1 MGLAECAGMNSPFP
15 STAGQDRPVS
25 ADHPARR
32 RRMLGLA
39 VLAAALL
46 AAGAWAV
53 SAAGRW
59 STPQLPAERLT
70 IATVG
75 VAPLVRD
82 VNAEGRV
89 VAGASFTVVAP
100 AAGSVLWQV
109 QAGDAVQAGQVL
121 GRVSSPEL
129 EARVAQERS
138 AAASSQADWRRA
150 QADAASQRGAAQAL
164 VATAQLEL
172 QAAQLLE
179 KRQRTAFEAGASS
192 ALQWESARDQL
203 SRARI
208 QLEQAESA
216 LALKI
221 DALRFEVDARRAAYE
236 RAASQAEELARQQAS
251 LVLRAL
257 QPGAIG
263 QRLVGDGAVVARDA
277 ALLTLVDLRQ
287 LDVQM
292 QVPESLVRELVIGQ
306 EGEVTVDGRAVP
318 VRLVSIS
325 PEVVNGEV
333 AARLRFTGAQPAEL
347 RQNQRLSARVLLE
360 RREAV
365 LGVQRGPF
373 VEQYGGRQAWVL
385 GDDGVAVRRAVEL
398 GARSIDRIEVRSGLQ
413 AGERV
418 VVGGLESQPSE
429 VTRVIVNR

>member
-1 MGLAECAGMNSPFP
+1 MNSPFP
-15 STAGQDRPVS
+15 TTAGQDRPVTS
-25 ADHPARR
+25 DGRARR
-32 RRMLGLA
+32 RKLLLIAGLGGLGLA
-39 VLAAALL
+39 AV
-46 AAGAWAV
+46 AWAF
-53 SAAGRW
+53 SAAGQW
-59 STPQLPAERLT
+59 STPRVSAERLT

-89 VAGASFTVVAP
+89 VAGASFTLVAP
-100 AAGSVLWQV
+100 AAGTVLWQV
-109 QAGDAVQAGQVL
+109 QAGDTVQAGQVL

-138 AAASSQADWRRA
+138 AAASAKADWLRA
-150 QADAASQRGAAQAL
+150 QADAATQRGAAQAL
-164 VATAQLEL
+164 VATAKLEL

-179 KRQRTAFEAGASS
+179 KRQRTAHEAGASS
-192 ALQWESARDQL
+192 AMQWEAARDAL

-216 LALKI
+216 LALRL
-221 DALRFEVDARRAAYE
+221 DALRYEVDARRAAYE
-236 RAASQAEELARQQAS
+236 RANSQAEELGRQQAS
-251 LVLRAL
+251 LVLKAQ

-263 QRLVGDGAVVARDA
+263 QRLVGDGAAVNRDT

-306 EGEVTVDGRAVP
+306 QGEVMVGGQPVAVK
-318 VRLVSIS
+318 LVSIS
-325 PEVVNGEV
+325 PEVVNNEV
-333 AARLRFTGAQPAEL
+333 AARLRFDGEQPAEL

-360 RREAV
+360 RRDAV

-373 VEQYGGRQAWVL
+373 VEQYGGRAAWVL
-385 GDDGVAVRRAVEL
+385 DANGVASKREVLL
-398 GARSIDRIEVRSGLQ
+398 GAQSIDRIEVKSGLK
-413 AGERV
+413 AGEQV
-418 VVGGLESQPSE
+418 VVGGLESQPAE
-429 VTRVIVNR
+429 VNQVIVNR

>member
-1 MGLAECAGMNSPFP
+1 MNSPFP
-15 STAGQDRPVS
+15 TTAGQDRPVA
-25 ADHPARR
+25 ADGRARR
-32 RRMLGLA
+32 RKLL
-39 VLAAALL
+39 LL
-46 AAGAWAV
+46 AALGGLSLAAVAWAL
-53 SAAGRW
+53 SAAGQW
-59 STPQLPAERLT
+59 STPRVSADRLT
-70 IATVG
+70 IATVA

-89 VAGASFTVVAP
+89 VAGASFTLVAP

-109 QAGDAVQAGQVL
+109 QAGDTVQAGQVL

-138 AAASSQADWRRA
+138 AAASSKADWLRA
-150 QADAASQRGAAQAL
+150 QADAATQRGAAQAL
-164 VATAQLEL
+164 VATAKLEL

-179 KRQRTAFEAGASS
+179 KRQRTAHEAGASS
-192 ALQWESARDQL
+192 AMQWEAARDAL

-216 LALKI
+216 LALKL
-221 DALRFEVDARRAAYE
+221 DALRYEVDARRAAFE
-236 RAASQAEELARQQAS
+236 RAQSQAEELGRQQAS
-251 LVLRAL
+251 LVLKAL

-263 QRLVGDGAVVARDA
+263 QRLVGDGASVARDT

-306 EGEVTVDGRAVP
+306 RGEVMVGGKAVP
-318 VRLVSIS
+318 VKLVAIS
-325 PEVVNGEV
+325 PEVVNNEV
-333 AARLRFTGAQPAEL
+333 AARLRFEGEQPAEL

-360 RREAV
+360 RRDAV

-373 VEQYGGRQAWVL
+373 VEQYGGRAAWVL
-385 GDDGVAVRRAVEL
+385 GKDGVASKREVQL
-398 GARSIDRIEVRSGLQ
+398 GAQSIDRIEVKSGLQ
-413 AGERV
+413 AGEQV
-418 VVGGLESQPSE
+418 VVGGLESQPAE
-429 VTRVIVNR
+429 VQTVIVNR

>member
-1 MGLAECAGMNSPFP
+1 MNSPFP
-15 STAGQDRPVS
+15 TTAGQDRPV
-25 ADHPARR
+25 AFDGRARR
-32 RRMLGLA
+32 RKLLLIAGLGGLSIAA
-39 VLAAALL
+39 V
-46 AAGAWAV
+46 AWAL
-53 SAAGRW
+53 SAAGQW
-59 STPQLPAERLT
+59 STPRVSAERLT
-70 IATVG
+70 IATAG

-89 VAGASFTVVAP
+89 VAGASFTLVAP

-109 QAGDAVQAGQVL
+109 QAGDTVQAGQVL

-138 AAASSQADWRRA
+138 AAASSKADWLRA

-164 VATAQLEL
+164 VATAKLEL

-179 KRQRTAFEAGASS
+179 KRQRTAHEAGASS
-192 ALQWESARDQL
+192 AMQWEAARDQL

-216 LALKI
+216 LALKL
-221 DALRFEVDARRAAYE
+221 DALRYELDARRAAYE
-236 RAASQAEELARQQAS
+236 RANSQAEELARQQAS
-251 LVLRAL
+251 LLLKAL

-263 QRLVGDGAVVARDA
+263 QRLVGDGAAVARDA

-306 EGEVTVDGRAVP
+306 QGEVMVGGKPVP
-318 VRLVSIS
+318 VKLVSIS

-333 AARLRFTGAQPAEL
+333 AARLRFEGEQPAEL

-360 RREAV
+360 RRDAV

-373 VEQYGGRQAWVL
+373 VEQYGGRAAWVL
-385 GDDGVAVRRAVEL
+385 GADGVAVKREVQL
-398 GARSIDRIEVRSGLQ
+398 GAQSIDRIEIKSGLK
-413 AGERV
+413 AGEQV
-418 VVGGLESQPSE
+418 VVGGLESQPAD
-429 VTRVIVNR
+429 VQTVIVNR

>member
-1 MGLAECAGMNSPFP
+1 MNSPFP
-15 STAGQDRPVS
+15 TTAGQDRAVPVDS
-25 ADHPARR
+25 GARR
-32 RRMLGLA
+32 RRLLIGALTGL
-39 VLAAALL
+39 ALL
-46 AAGAWAV
+46 AAAAWAV

-59 STPQLPAERLT
+59 GTPQVAADRLT
-70 IATVG
+70 LASVG

-82 VNAEGRV
+82 VNAEGRA

-100 AAGSVLWQV
+100 AAGTVLWQV
-109 QAGDAVQAGQVL
+109 QAGDTVTAGQVL

-138 AAASSQADWRRA
+138 AAASAQAEWRRA
-150 QADAASQRGAAQAL
+150 QAEAASQRGVAQAQ
-164 VATAQLEL
+164 VATAKLEL

-179 KRQRTAFEAGASS
+179 KRQRTAFDAGASS
-192 ALQWESARDQL
+192 ALQWEGARDQL

-216 LALKI
+216 LALKL

-236 RAASQAEELARQQAS
+236 RAASQADELARQQA
-251 LVLRAL
+251 LLLLKA
-257 QPGAIG
+257 QQAGAIG
-263 QRLVGDGAVVARDA
+263 QRLVGDGAAVARDV

-287 LDVQM
+287 LDVQL
-292 QVPESLVRELVIGQ
+292 QVPESLVRELTIGQ
-306 EGEVTVDGRAVP
+306 GGEVTVAGRAVP
-318 VRLVSIS
+318 VKLVSIS

-333 AARLRFTGAQPAEL
+333 AARLRFSGEQPAEL

-365 LGVQRGPF
+365 LSVQRGPF
-373 VEQYGGRQAWVL
+373 VEQYGSRQAWVL
-385 GDDGVAVRRAVEL
+385 GGDGVAVKRAVEL
-398 GARSIDRIEVRSGLQ
+398 GVRSIDRIEVKSGLQ
-413 AGERV
+413 AGEQV
-418 VVGGLESQPSE
+418 VVGGLESQPAE

>member
-1 MGLAECAGMNSPFP
+1 MNSPFP
-15 STAGQDRPVS
+15 STAGQDRAVPV
-25 ADHPARR
+25 DGRKRVRR
-32 RRMLGLA
+32 LLIGAALIGL
-39 VLAAALL
+39 VLAAVAWVVSS
-46 AAGAWAV
+46 AGH
-53 SAAGRW
+53 W
-59 STPQLPAERLT
+59 STPRVAAERLS

-100 AAGSVLWQV
+100 AAGTVLWQV
-109 QAGDAVQAGQVL
+109 QAGDTVAAGQVL

-129 EARVAQERS
+129 EARVAQERA

-150 QADAASQRGAAQAL
+150 QAEAASQRGAAQAQ

-172 QAAQLLE
+172 QSAQLLE
-179 KRQRTAFEAGASS
+179 KRQRIALDAGASS
-192 ALQWESARDQL
+192 ALQWEAARDQL

-208 QLEQAESA
+208 QLEQAEA
-216 LALKI
+216 AQALKL
-221 DALRFEVDARRAAYE
+221 DALRFELDARRAAYE
-236 RAASQAEELARQQAS
+236 RAASQADELSRQQAL
-251 LVLRAL
+251 LVLKAQ

-263 QRLVGDGAVVARDA
+263 QRLVGDGAAVPRDA

-306 EGEVTVDGRAVP
+306 GGEVMVGGRPVP
-318 VRLVSIS
+318 VKLVAIS
-325 PEVVNGEV
+325 PEVVGGEV
-333 AARLRFTGAQPAEL
+333 AARLRFAGEQPAEL

-360 RREAV
+360 RRDAV

-385 GDDGVAVRRAVEL
+385 GADGVAVRRAVEL
-398 GARSIDRIEVRSGLQ
+398 GARSIDRVEVLAGLQ
-413 AGERV
+413 AGEQV
-418 VVGGLESQPSE
+418 VVGGLESQPAE
-429 VTRVIVNR
+429 VSTVVVSR

>member
-1 MGLAECAGMNSPFP
+1 MNSPFP
-15 STAGQDRPVS
+15 NTTGQDRAVPV
-25 ADHPARR
+25 DGRARR
-32 RRMLGLA
+32 RRVLIGAVLGAA
-39 VLAAALL
+39 VLAVA
-46 AAGAWAV
+46 AWAV

-59 STPQLPAERLT
+59 GTPQVVADRLT
-70 IATVG
+70 VATVG

-100 AAGSVLWQV
+100 AAGTVLWQV
-109 QAGDAVQAGQVL
+109 QAGDTVTAGQVL

-138 AAASSQADWRRA
+138 AAASAMADWRRA
-150 QADAASQRGAAQAL
+150 QAEAASQRGVAQAA

-172 QAAQLLE
+172 QAATLLE
-179 KRQRTAFEAGASS
+179 KRQRTAFDAGASS
-192 ALQWESARDQL
+192 ALQWEGARDQL

-216 LALKI
+216 LALKL
-221 DALRFEVDARRAAYE
+221 DALRFEVDARRAAFE
-236 RAASQAEELARQQAS
+236 RASSQAEELARQQTS
-251 LVLRAL
+251 LLLKA
-257 QPGAIG
+257 QQGGAIG
-263 QRLVGDGAVVARDA
+263 QRLVGDGAAVSRDT

-287 LDVQM
+287 LDVM
-292 QVPESLVRELVIGQ
+292 LQVPESLVRELVIGQ
-306 EGEVTVDGRAVP
+306 AGEVTVAGRAVP
-318 VRLVSIS
+318 VKLVSIS

-333 AARLRFTGAQPAEL
+333 AARLRFAREQPAEL

-385 GDDGVAVRRAVEL
+385 GDDGVAVKRAVEL
-398 GARSIDRIEVRSGLQ
+398 GARSIDRIEVKSGLQ

-418 VVGGLESQPSE
+418 VVGGLESQPAEIS
-429 VTRVIVNR
+429 RVIVNR

>member
-1 MGLAECAGMNSPFP
+1 MNSPFP
-15 STAGQDRPVS
+15 TTAGQDRPVAS
-25 ADHPARR
+25 DGRARR
-32 RRMLGLA
+32 RKLLLIAGLGGLGLA
-39 VLAAALL
+39 AV
-46 AAGAWAV
+46 AWAF
-53 SAAGRW
+53 SAAGQW
-59 STPQLPAERLT
+59 STPRVSAERLT

-89 VAGASFTVVAP
+89 VAGASFTLVAP
-100 AAGSVLWQV
+100 AAGTVLWQV
-109 QAGDAVQAGQVL
+109 QAGDPVQAGQVL

-138 AAASSQADWRRA
+138 AAASAKADWLRA
-150 QADAASQRGAAQAL
+150 QADAATQRGAAQAL
-164 VATAQLEL
+164 VATAKLEL

-179 KRQRTAFEAGASS
+179 KRQRTAHEAGASS
-192 ALQWESARDQL
+192 AMQWEAARDAL

-216 LALKI
+216 LALRL
-221 DALRFEVDARRAAYE
+221 DALRYEVDARRAAFE
-236 RAASQAEELARQQAS
+236 RANSQAEELGRQQAS
-251 LVLRAL
+251 LILKAQ

-263 QRLVGDGAVVARDA
+263 QRLVGDGAAVSRDT

-306 EGEVTVDGRAVP
+306 RGEVMVGGKPVAVK
-318 VRLVSIS
+318 LVSIS
-325 PEVVNGEV
+325 PEVVNNEV
-333 AARLRFTGAQPAEL
+333 AARLRFDGEQPAEL

-360 RREAV
+360 RRDAV

-373 VEQYGGRQAWVL
+373 VEQYGGRAAWVL
-385 GDDGVAVRRAVEL
+385 DANGVATKREVLL
-398 GARSIDRIEVRSGLQ
+398 GAQSIDRIEVKSGLK
-413 AGERV
+413 AGEQV
-418 VVGGLESQPSE
+418 VVGGLESQPAE
-429 VTRVIVNR
+429 VNQVIVNR